1 MFTGVS
7 QGSKIRP
14 KVIMYKFVSQWDRFA
29 GEKRTGRAGQTLVE
43 YVIVAGV
50 LMAAVAVLS
59 VFLYTFR
66 EHSGRIL
73 DLVSSEYP

>member
-1 MFTGVS
+1 MYSMLTLYGFVERE
-7 QGSKIRP
+7 RP
-14 KVIMYKFVSQWDRFA
+14 LYGRIQAS
-29 GEKRTGRAGQTLVE
+29 RAGQTLVE

-50 LMAAVAVLS
+50 LLAAVAVLS

-73 DLVSSEYP
+73 NLVSSEYP